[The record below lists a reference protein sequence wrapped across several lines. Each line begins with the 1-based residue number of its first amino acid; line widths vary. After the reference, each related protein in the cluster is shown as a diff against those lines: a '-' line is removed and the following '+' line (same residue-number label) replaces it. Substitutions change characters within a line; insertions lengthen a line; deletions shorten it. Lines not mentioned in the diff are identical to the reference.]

1 MARTI
6 KSTTSSTKSKVA
18 GKTITTVVDE
28 TTHTSSS
35 EVVSLD
41 KSKKKAIALVDEL
54 VRLREAITD
63 YEAQKQGVLDQIYA
77 LMGWEK
83 VLVDGDLKWVGV
95 ATKGT
100 LGGTTKISISH
111 QSRTEVNKKDL
122 QANFAE
128 VFDKVKYQI
137 NFTTVRTK

>member
-6 KSTTSSTKSKVA
+6 KSTTTSTKSKVA

-28 TTHTSSS
+28 TTHTSTS
-35 EVVSLD
+35 EVISLD
-41 KSKKKAIALVDEL
+41 KNKKKSLALVDEL
-54 VRLREAITD
+54 VRVREALSD
-63 YEAQKQGVLDQIYA
+63 YEAKKQGVLDEIYA

-100 LGGTTKISISH
+100 LGGATKISISH
-111 QSRTEVNKKDL
+111 QTRTEVNKKDL

-128 VFDKVKYQI
+128 VFEKVKYQI

>member
-6 KSTTSSTKSKVA
+6 KSTTTSTKSKVA

-28 TTHTSSS
+28 TTHTSTS
-35 EVVSLD
+35 EVISLD
-41 KSKKKAIALVDEL
+41 KNKKKALALVDEL
-54 VRLREAITD
+54 VRVRETLTD
-63 YEAQKQGVLDQIYA
+63 YEAKKQGVLDEIYA

-100 LGGTTKISISH
+100 LGGSTKISISH
-111 QSRTEVNKKDL
+111 ASRTEVNKKDL

-137 NFTTVRTK
+137 NYTTVRTK

>member
-6 KSTTSSTKSKVA
+6 KSTTTSTKKKVA

-35 EVVSLD
+35 EVISLD
-41 KSKKKAIALVDEL
+41 KNKKKALLLVDEL
-54 VRLREAITD
+54 VRVREALTD
-63 YEAQKQGVLDQIYA
+63 YEAKKQSVLDEIYA

-83 VLVDGDLKWVGV
+83 VLVGKDLKWVGV

-100 LGGTTKISISH
+100 IGGTTKITISH
-111 QSRTEVNKKDL
+111 QSRTEVDKKDL

-137 NFTTVRTK
+137 NYTTVRTK